1 MEQQLVT
8 PLLKLAVAAALASI
22 LARAG
27 VFKRTLLREERTL
40 HQRLMLA
47 FSLAAIYGAGVGA
60 RVITGTYR
68 AVDLG
73 LEGSLVA
80 GILGGYVTGLVG
92 GVLISIPAMLNGEF
106 LSMPLFAGAGVLGG
120 LLRDSAPGPEEIW
133 RTPPFPDLSL
143 WRLIRLRGD
152 HKRAFF
158 HLCFL
163 LAILFAE
170 LVRLA
175 AGSTGAGLIFT
186 LYPAAADA
194 RPLEILAIFATT
206 LFSVTLPLKIWNHAR
221 VEQQLEA
228 QQRLLNEARLNAL
241 TAQINP
247 HFLFNTLNTVA
258 SLVRTDPDQARA
270 VVGKLAGILRK
281 LLRKHDNFT
290 SLREELAFI
299 EDYLSIEQARFGN
312 KLRFVREIDAETLDL
327 QVPSMLLQP
336 LVENSLKHGL
346 AGKLEGGTIR
356 LQGRVISGRLHL
368 LVEDD
373 GVGISE
379 ARLARLF
386 EQGIGVN
393 NVNER
398 LKVLFGSDYKMW
410 IDSKPGGGTRT
421 GIEIPMLEPSLAEAS

>member
-27 VFKRTLLREERTL
+27 IFRRTLLREERTL

-47 FSLAAIYGAGVGA
+47 FSLATIYGAGVGT
-60 RVITGTYR
+60 RVITRTYR

-73 LEGSLVA
+73 MEGSFVA
-80 GILGGYVTGLVG
+80 GALGGYVTGLVA

-106 LSMPLFAGAGVLGG
+106 LAMPLFAGVGVLGA

-143 WRLIRLRGD
+143 WRVIRQRGD
-152 HKRAFF
+152 HKRALF

-163 LAILFAE
+163 LAIVSAE
-170 LVRLA
+170 ALRF
-175 AGSTGAGLIFT
+175 GAGRIGGNLVFT
-186 LYPAAADA
+186 LYPGEPGAH
-194 RPLEILAIFATT
+194 PLDILAIFATT
-206 LFSVTLPLKIWNHAR
+206 VFSVTLPLKIWNHAR

-247 HFLFNTLNTVA
+247 HFLFNTLNTVS
-258 SLVRTDPDQARA
+258 SLVRTNPDQART

-281 LLRKHDNFT
+281 LLRKHDNYT
-290 SLREELAFI
+290 SLREELGFI
-299 EDYLSIEQARFGN
+299 DDYLSIEQARFGD
-312 KLRFVREIDAETLDL
+312 KLRFEREIEPETLDL

-336 LVENSLKHGL
+336 LVENSLKHGI
-346 AGKLEGGTIR
+346 ASKLEGGTIR
-356 LQGRVISGRLHL
+356 LQSRVISGRLHL

-421 GIEIPMLEPSLAEAS
+421 GIEIPLLEPSLAEAS